1 MARADYVS
9 AQRRQLGS
17 FNRTPADNAAR
28 SGEPPSERNDR
39 KETPMATMQDIQTW
53 RGRTLVDRDGDKIG
67 KIEDV
72 YLDRSSGEPEWVAVK
87 TGVFGS
93 NVSFVPIADASPDGD
108 DIRVGH
114 EKDLVKDAPNV
125 DADGELSPEEERR
138 LYQHYGRS
146 DYDEW
151 GTDSEDRTEAT
162 YGRDRRD
169 FDGDG
174 DVDRTV
180 GRDTSGPTT
189 DDAMTRSEEELR
201 VGTERRETGRARLR
215 KYVETEN
222 SQQRGPAQGEEA
234 RVERE
239 PITDANVDQALDGP
253 EISEEEHEVTL
264 HTEEP
269 VVEKRTVPK
278 ERVRL
283 DKDVHTDE
291 ETVSEDVRKEQ
302 IEAEGDAQGRL

>member
-1 MARADYVS
+1 MPT
-9 AQRRQLGS
+9 L
-17 FNRTPADNAAR
+17 
-28 SGEPPSERNDR
+28 
-39 KETPMATMQDIQTW
+39 QDIQTW

-67 KIEDV
+67 KIEDI

-87 TGVFGS
+87 TGLFGT
-93 NVSFVPIADASPDGD
+93 NVSFVPIHGASPAGD
-108 DIRVGH
+108 DLQVSY

-125 DADGELSPEEERR
+125 DPDGELSPDEERR

-151 GTDSEDRTEAT
+151 TPAAEDRTAAT
-162 YGRDRRD
+162 YGRDDRD
-169 FDGDG
+169 FDRDDDTG
-174 DVDRTV
+174 TV

-189 DDAMTRSEEELR
+189 DDAMTRSEEELN
-201 VGTERRETGRARLR
+201 VGTQRRETGRARLR

-222 SQQRGPAQGEEA
+222 VQQTVPVQREEV

-239 PITDANVDQALDGP
+239 PITDANRDAALDGSD
-253 EISEEEHEVTL
+253 ITEEEHEVTL

-283 DKDVHTDE
+283 DKDVHADE
-291 ETVSEDVRKEQ
+291 ETVREDVRRER
-302 IEAEGDAQGRL
+302 IEAEGDAEGRR

>member
-1 MARADYVS
+1 
-9 AQRRQLGS
+9 
-17 FNRTPADNAAR
+17 
-28 SGEPPSERNDR
+28 
-39 KETPMATMQDIQTW
+39 MATMQDIETW

-72 YLDRSSGEPEWVAVK
+72 YLDRSSGEPEWIAVK
-87 TGVFGS
+87 TGMFGS
-93 NVSFVPIADASPDGD
+93 NVSFVPIHDATTDGD
-108 DIRVGH
+108 DIRIGH
-114 EKDLVKDAPNV
+114 EKGLVKDAPNV

-151 GTDSEDRTEAT
+151 TPDSEDRTEAT
-162 YGRDRRD
+162 FGRDMRDDDDRD
-169 FDGDG
+169 FDD
-174 DVDRTV
+174 DTV
-180 GRDTSGPTT
+180 GHDTSGPTT
-189 DDAMTRSEEELR
+189 DDAMTRSEEELN
-201 VGTERRETGRARLR
+201 VGTQRRETGRARLR

-222 SQQRGPAQGEEA
+222 VQQTVPVQREEV

-239 PITDANVDQALDGP
+239 PITDANRDTALDGP
-253 EISEEEHEVTL
+253 EITEEEHEITL

-291 ETVSEDVRKEQ
+291 ETVSEDVRRER
-302 IEAEGDAQGRL
+302 IEAEGDAEGRR